1 MMTVHEVSALTG
13 VSVRALQH
21 YDRLGLLPPARRTEA
36 GYRLY
41 DDSSLERLQ
50 QIMLFRELEFPLKE
64 IGRIIDSPEFDRT
77 RALEQQIE
85 LLTLKKEHLENLINL
100 ALGMKLLG
108 VNTLDFK
115 AFDTR
120 KIDEYTQRARKAWG
134 NTPEYREFEARHR
147 DVTPE
152 QDRAA
157 EQQMMEIFRGFAAA
171 RQDGPKSSR
180 AQSLVKQL
188 QDFITANFYTCS
200 NEVLAGL
207 GKMYAGGGE
216 FTQNI
221 DAWAGEGTATF
232 VNAAIEV
239 YCGE

>member
-13 VSVRALQH
+13 VSVRALQY
-21 YDRLGLLPPARRTEA
+21 YDKLGLLPPARRTEA

-41 DDSSLERLQ
+41 DDAALERLQ
-50 QIMLFRELEFPLKE
+50 QILLFRELEFPLKE

-77 RALEQQIE
+77 RALTQQIE

-100 ALGMKLLG
+100 ALGLKLLG

-120 KIDEYTQRARKAWG
+120 KIDEYTRQAREMWG
-134 NTPEYREFEARHR
+134 NTPEYKEFEARR
-147 DVTPE
+147 KDVTPE
-152 QDRAA
+152 RDRAA
-157 EQQMMEIFRGFAAA
+157 EKEMMDIFREFAAA
-171 RQDGPKSSR
+171 RQAGPASPQ
-180 AQSLVKQL
+180 AQALAKKL

-200 NEVLAGL
+200 REVLSGL

-221 DAWAGEGTATF
+221 DACAGEGTAAF
-232 VNAAIEV
+232 VNAAIEI
-239 YCGE
+239 YCEE

>member
-13 VSVRALQH
+13 VSVRALQY

-100 ALGMKLLG
+100 ALGLKLLG

-120 KIDEYTQRARKAWG
+120 KIDEYTQKAREAWR
-134 NTPEYREFEARHR
+134 NTPEYREFEARRR

-171 RQDGPKSSR
+171 RQDGPRSSQ

-221 DAWAGEGTATF
+221 DAWAGEGTAAF